1 MPVKF
6 MKIVRL
12 NAGRDPRLPPNHV
25 IFKAYKS
32 EAISIS
38 PGRHNSENI
47 IAYCLVYKRL
57 ERNIPMEVIRD
68 RLLPYV

>member
-1 MPVKF
+1 
-6 MKIVRL
+6 MKSSRR
-12 NAGRDPRLPPNHV
+12 NAGRHPRLPPNHV

-38 PGRHNSENI
+38 PARHNNENI

-57 ERNIPMEVIRD
+57 ERDIPMEVIRD